1 MTAAWD
7 MEPGNRG
14 HGDDGPPA
22 DTVITCGLVID
33 GTGAPGR
40 VRDLAITG
48 DRVTAVGAA
57 GSLAGRTQVDA
68 TGLVVT
74 PGFVDIHSHADMTLV
89 VDARAQSALLQGV
102 TSLVTGNCGYGAAP
116 VGQARLDVIT
126 ANAPGSRIADLGDLR
141 WNSFPEYMEVL
152 RAGGI
157 GVNVFPLVG
166 HGALRLAT
174 VGTSPR
180 EANREELRRMRFF
193 LAEAMQ
199 AGATGF
205 STGLETAP
213 GKHASRPELVALAEV
228 TGAADGLYATHC
240 RNRTDGIEAAASE
253 AVAISAA
260 GGCRLQMSHFVP
272 RPSWPTRDAYRR
284 ALDVCREGPPG
295 VLFDVFPFAH
305 GPTPVIGMLPD
316 WARVGDREEVASRLR
331 DPGLRERLLAG
342 LDGRFTDLARGGAAA
357 DTYVICDAA
366 DGRFVGRA
374 LAELADDR
382 DPAAVVLDLLAA
394 AGADYPEVTVL
405 EPWALA
411 DDLCRALGE
420 SDYLVMGDGVTGS
433 LDGSAAGRGFA
444 LSDWGWVT
452 RMLGTYVRD
461 RALTLIES
469 AVHRMTMGPA
479 RQAGILDRGRLEPG
493 ARADVAVFE
502 VAALRANHDPARP
515 ALPSAG
521 IRDVFVNGRL
531 AVSSGR
537 LTGELA
543 GQVGLPR

>member
-1 MTAAWD
+1 MTVTRGAN
-7 MEPGNRG
+7 PGSRG
-14 HGDDGPPA
+14 HLGNGRPA

-40 VRDLAITG
+40 VRDVAITG
-48 DRVTAVGAA
+48 DTVTAVGTPR
-57 GSLAGRTQVDA
+57 SLAGRTQIDA

-74 PGFVDIHSHADMTLV
+74 PGFVDIHSHADMTMV

-116 VGQARLDVIT
+116 VGQASLDVVT
-126 ANAPGSRIADLGDLR
+126 ANAPGSRVADLEGLS

-152 RAGGI
+152 RSGGI

-174 VGTSPR
+174 VGTAPR
-180 EANREELRRMRFF
+180 EADRRELLRMGS
-193 LAEAMQ
+193 LLMEAMQ
-199 AGATGF
+199 AGAAGF

-213 GKHASRPELVALAEV
+213 GKHATRPELAALAEV

-240 RNRTDGIEAAASE
+240 RNRTDRIEAAARE

-272 RPSWPTRDAYRR
+272 RPSWPGRDAYRR
-284 ALDVCREGPPG
+284 ALDVCREGPSG

-305 GPTPVIGMLPD
+305 GPTPVIGMLAD
-316 WARVGDREEVASRLR
+316 WARSGDREEVAGRLR
-331 DPGLRERLLAG
+331 DPRLRERLLAS
-342 LDGRFTDLARGGAAA
+342 LDNRFTDLARSGAAA
-357 DTYVICDAA
+357 DTYVICDAV
-366 DGRFVGRA
+366 DGRFVGRT
-374 LAELADDR
+374 LAELAEG

-411 DDLCRALGE
+411 DDLCGALGE
-420 SDYLVMGDGVTGS
+420 PDYLVMGDGVTGS
-433 LDGSAAGRGFA
+433 LDGPSACRAFS

-461 RALTLIES
+461 RALTSIES
-469 AVHRMTMGPA
+469 AVHRMTLGPA
-479 RQAGILDRGRLEPG
+479 RQAGILDRGRLEAG
-493 ARADVAVFE
+493 ARADIAVFE
-502 VAALRANHDPARP
+502 IAALHANHDPAHP
-515 ALPSAG
+515 GMPPAG
-521 IRDVFVNGRL
+521 IRDVFVNGRH
-531 AVSSGR
+531 AVRSGR

-543 GQVGLPR
+543 GQVGLQR